1 MDLFE
6 LNFFFSCNCWTF
18 SVTVTVSYWRYLT
31 LIRQFKIK
39 SQFRKARIGF
49 QKSVDVGDKF
59 SSLVTKCR
67 YWWFGFKNV
76 TNIFKLLLIV
86 FIDNISHQ
94 HVVVLQ
100 HPLSHLWPPIFCDN
114 LLIGNVTDTVQV
126 CLRILFVRIRKWKT
140 GFSNSLMGSWL
151 FMLVPRENDNH
162 LSKQIINELQ
172 TNQPL
177 PLWYHHA
184 A

>member
-1 MDLFE
+1 MDATVKCTIETIHGYLRQISGHIIGQISSQISLLRLSRGFIRIKF
-6 LNFFFSCNCWTF
+6 LFSCNCWTF

-59 SSLVTKCR
+59 SSLVTRCR

-86 FIDNISHQ
+86 IIDNISHQ
-94 HVVVLQ
+94 NVAVLQ
-100 HPLSHLWPPIFCDN
+100 HPLSHMWPP
-114 LLIGNVTDTVQV
+114 LY
-126 CLRILFVRIRKWKT
+126 FVIT
-140 GFSNSLMGSWL
+140 YL
-151 FMLVPRENDNH
+151 
-162 LSKQIINELQ
+162 
-172 TNQPL
+172 
-177 PLWYHHA
+177 
-184 A
+184 